1 MINFS
6 ARCIQW
12 LKSVVRGVDDT
23 LNNPALNKEDAAK
36 AVSEAMVDSL
46 KNPGYRQQFASL
58 VRNNYLSGLSTVAK
72 NIIGNT
78 ARFIELPLARLASGR
93 PGEAMDILKG
103 YSYAFQ
109 KVFPRFMRGIRDH
122 TIEIDGQT
130 RAKYDFW
137 LQMPGQDPSE
147 LNTATKAANMLLAW
161 PSKLQRGVDD
171 AYSSMFEH
179 AQLEVLLHRIERES
193 ATNEDIKTFL
203 AKRGTT
209 PGQFIDEVRSAMK
222 QSRAD
227 DRVFDTL
234 RQVAPDWATEID
246 DFARYG
252 TFRSKLGDSVIDK
265 GTKAVAAAA
274 RDIPE
279 LSLVLPFIITPTN
292 IAKFGA
298 GYIPGIGLARYRQGV
313 KDIQKL
319 EGLIGDLRSKLAT
332 AKSPST
338 AKKIEERIAK
348 AEGEVQ
354 FKRDL
359 NRDFVGQQILGTG
372 MMVWAYGMVQDD
384 KFTGAMPSDAAER
397 AKWQAM
403 GKPEYS
409 IKVDVPGVGPR
420 WISYAGLEP
429 IQTVLGLVAGSFD
442 AVQKAQRE
450 GKDYMGIAKGMG
462 DVVRSAFLDKT
473 FTQSLADMMLAIQD
487 PNRVESFLVGLT
499 NGLTPNIMNTIARL
513 EDPLVREVRDPDL
526 RAWIMNNLKSRIPV
540 LRAELPAS
548 VNVMGEERKIPISGL
563 ITGLPVSPVVD
574 DATRRVLDNP
584 ELRIQPPSRD
594 LYGYKLPADKY
605 VELSRLMGNYANQI
619 AQNLGSN
626 PGFLA
631 LSDRMQAKVYMAYV
645 SEVRSK
651 VRMAYIRDVIQDPDA
666 YRAIVAKEMYKRGV
680 NPFTEGYI
688 VD

>member
-23 LNNPALNKEDAAK
+23 LNNPSLNKEAAAK

-46 KNPGYRQQFASL
+46 KNPGLRQQFASM
-58 VRNNYLSGLSTVAK
+58 VRNNYLSGISTIAK

-78 ARFIELPLARLASGR
+78 TRFIELPLARLASGR

-122 TIEIDGQT
+122 TVEIDGQT
-130 RAKYDFW
+130 RSKYDFW
-137 LQMPGQDPSE
+137 LQMPGQDPNE

-171 AYSSMFEH
+171 AYSTLFEH
-179 AQLEVLLHRIERES
+179 AQLEVMLNRIGREAS
-193 ATNEDIKTFL
+193 TNEGVRTFL

-209 PGQFIDEVRSAMK
+209 PGKFIDDVREALK

-227 DRVFDTL
+227 DRLFDTL
-234 RQVAPDWATEID
+234 RQVAPDWAQEID

-252 TFRSKLGDSVIDK
+252 TFRSKLGDSLIDK
-265 GTKAVAAAA
+265 GTKAVAQAA

-313 KDIQKL
+313 KDITNLQDAIGSLRNKLANAKSPAAAAKLEERIMKL
-319 EGLIGDLRSKLAT
+319 EG
-332 AKSPST
+332 
-338 AKKIEERIAK
+338 
-348 AEGEVQ
+348 EVK
-354 FKRDL
+354 FKQDL
-359 NRDFVGQQILGTG
+359 NRDFIGQQILGTG
-372 MMVWAYGMVQDD
+372 MVVWAYGMVQDN
-384 KFTGAMPSDAAER
+384 KFTGGMPSDPAER
-397 AKWQAM
+397 AKWQAQ

-409 IKVDVPGVGPR
+409 MKMNVPGVGER
-420 WISYAGLEP
+420 WISYAGIEP
-429 IQTVLGLVAGSFD
+429 VQTVLGLVAGSFE
-442 AVQKAQRE
+442 AVQQAARE
-450 GKDYMGIAKGMG
+450 GKGVAGIAKNMG
-462 DVVRSAFLDKT
+462 DVVRAAFLDKT

-487 PNRVESFLVGLT
+487 PDRVESFLVGLT
-499 NGLTPNIMNTIARL
+499 NGLTPNILNTIARL

-526 RAWIMNNLKSRIPV
+526 RAWIVNNLKSRIPV
-540 LRAELPAS
+540 IRETLPAS
-548 VNVMGEERKIPISGL
+548 VNVVGEERNLPISGL
-563 ITGLPVSPVVD
+563 VTGLPVSPVIN

-584 ELRIQPPSRD
+584 ELRISPPSRD

-605 VELSRLMGNYANQI
+605 VEMSNRMGDVARQV
-619 AQNLGSN
+619 AENLGSN

-631 LSDRMQAKVYMAYV
+631 LPDRMQAKVYMGIV
-645 SEVRSK
+645 SELRS
-651 VRMAYIRDVIQDPDA
+651 RIRLMYMREVVTDPNA
-666 YRAIVAKEMYKRGV
+666 YRAIVAKEMLKRGI
-680 NPFTEGYI
+680 NPFTEGYF